1 MVPLASLAAIL
12 LLVGY
17 KLTKPA
23 LFRSMWSQGLAQFI
37 PFIVTVGFMAVT
49 NDLLRGVILGLVVA
63 FIHILWKNFKVPY
76 HFDPKK
82 YKPGMPVYITLSED
96 VTFLNKAGIKRMLS
110 ELPKGTRL
118 VIDASRTINLDPDVL
133 EIFDDFVS
141 ASSER
146 GIQVELIGFERSR
159 ERMPMQKELTKAV
172 RDFAEAG
179 RRQNPAGR

>member
-1 MVPLASLAAIL
+1 
-12 LLVGY
+12 
-17 KLTKPA
+17 
-23 LFRSMWSQGLAQFI
+23 
-37 PFIVTVGFMAVT
+37 MAVT

-110 ELPKGTRL
+110 EIPDGARV
-118 VIDASRTINLDPDVL
+118 VIDGGRSYDLDPDVL
-133 EIFDDFVS
+133 EIFDDFQVS
-141 ASSER
+141 AEAAQR
-146 GIQVELIGFERSR
+146 AHPGRAQRIPPRPG

-179 RRQNPAGR
+179 R